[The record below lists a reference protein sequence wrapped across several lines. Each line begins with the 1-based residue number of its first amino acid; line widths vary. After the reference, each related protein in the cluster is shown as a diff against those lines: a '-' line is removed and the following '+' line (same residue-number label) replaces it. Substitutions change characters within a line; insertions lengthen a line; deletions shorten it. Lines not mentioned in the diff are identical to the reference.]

1 MEEKKKET
9 CDKQKEQAQL
19 SLCHH
24 FQEIMFIQLGT
35 EYKPFPLLLI
45 PKKLILYLTR
55 SKFTLN

>member
-35 EYKPFPLLLI
+35 EYKTFPLLLI
-45 PKKLILYLTR
+45 PKK
-55 SKFTLN
+55 N